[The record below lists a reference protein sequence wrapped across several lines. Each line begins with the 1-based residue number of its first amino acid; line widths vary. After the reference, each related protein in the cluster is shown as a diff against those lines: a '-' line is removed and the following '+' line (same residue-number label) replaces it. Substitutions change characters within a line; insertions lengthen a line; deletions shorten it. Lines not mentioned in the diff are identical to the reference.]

1 MRMKAT
7 FLILVAAASP
17 AFAGPAEDATAAVTT
32 VLDKFNGG
40 DFGAFAAAHQ
50 DGAIIVDE
58 FAPFLWGGSGSIQT
72 WGKDYDKDATARG
85 ISAGRIDY
93 GKPVA
98 ASSDGTS
105 AYIVLPTTYRF
116 QQKGRKMA
124 GKGSMTFV
132 MRGGGK
138 AWKIASWTYAGAEPT
153 PE

>member
-7 FLILVAAASP
+7 FLILLASASP
-17 AFAGPAEDATAAVTT
+17 AFAGPAEDATASVTA
-32 VLDKFNGG
+32 VLDKFNSG
-40 DFGAFAAAHQ
+40 DFNAFAAAHH

-58 FAPFLWGGSGSIQT
+58 FAPFLWGGPGSIQK
-72 WGKDYDKDATARG
+72 WGADYEKDATARG
-85 ISAGRIDY
+85 ISAGRVDY

-98 ASSDGTS
+98 ANSDGTT

-132 MRGGGK
+132 MKGAGK
-138 AWKIASWTYAGAEPT
+138 NWKITSWTYAGAEPA